1 MTPLIVGTL
10 LALGALSFVLFPLLA
25 TDGGALDEDA
35 PANPAMRDPARGD
48 AIDALREIEFDRETG
63 KLSDS
68 DYDSLK
74 STYTQ
79 RAVDAMRAEG
89 SEGIVCPRC
98 GPRPETAARFCSS
111 CGGPLEPRQQQR
123 LVSL

>member
-10 LALGALSFVLFPLLA
+10 LALAALSFVLYPLLA
-25 TDGGALDEDA
+25 RNAAGVDENEAPDA
-35 PANPAMRDPARGD
+35 IARDPGRAE
-48 AIDALREIEFDRETG
+48 AIDALREIEFDRATG

-79 RAVDAMRAEG
+79 RAVDAMRAG
-89 SEGIVCPRC
+89 DSAVCPRC
-98 GPRPETAARFCSS
+98 GPRPEKVAVFCSK
-111 CGGPLEPRQQQR
+111 CGQR
-123 LVSL
+123 LAT

>member
-10 LALGALSFVLFPLLA
+10 LALAALSFVLYPLLV
-25 TDGGALDEDA
+25 TDGASSDEREIV
-35 PANPAMRDPARGD
+35 PPSRDPQRSD
-48 AIDALREIEFDRETG
+48 AIDALREIEFDRATG

-79 RAVDAMRAEG
+79 RAVDAMR
-89 SEGIVCPRC
+89 SEDAGVCPRC
-98 GPRPETAARFCSS
+98 GPRPEKNALYCSR
-111 CGGPLEPRQQQR
+111 CGAS
-123 LVSL
+123 VI

>member
-1 MTPLIVGTL
+1 MTPLITGTL
-10 LALGALSFVLFPLLA
+10 LALVALAYVLYPLLS
-25 TDGGALDEDA
+25 TDSVKT
-35 PANPAMRDPARGD
+35 NPEVHDDSSVLDPARSD
-48 AIDALREIEFDRETG
+48 AIDALREIEFDRATG

-89 SEGIVCPRC
+89 SSFCPRC
-98 GPRPETAARFCSS
+98 GLRSEKDARFCSN
-111 CGGPLEPRQQQR
+111 CGGVLG
-123 LVSL
+123 

>member
-10 LALGALSFVLFPLLA
+10 LALAALTFVLYPLLA
-25 TDGGALDEDA
+25 GEGVSVDERIVA
-35 PANPAMRDPARGD
+35 EPFLQDPKRSD

-79 RAVDAMRAEG
+79 RAVDAMRGDG
-89 SEGIVCPRC
+89 SVLCPLC
-98 GPRPETAARFCSS
+98 GPRPEKDARFCST
-111 CGGPLEPRQQQR
+111 CGLPLET
-123 LVSL
+123 SIDGS